1 MRFESMQEFLT
12 LVEARSYWAASDK
25 LFISQA
31 TLSRH
36 IKEMEYELGAP
47 LFNRTTRKIE
57 LTEFGMLLLPYA
69 RRAVRLQEEYTEAF
83 ASRLEIKKNTLTIGA
98 MLGWNQSK
106 ISDIMA
112 EFQQKNPEIRINL
125 LNNESDHLLFMIKNG
140 FCDFAFIRERSTSI
154 DDGLSRRLQYKDALM
169 AYLPYNHP
177 LAQKETLTLTEL
189 RNESFLMSDDASL
202 SCLVGTQACRDAG
215 FEPDIL
221 FKGNREQTLNY
232 LGKGLGVGL
241 MFGIPKTPT
250 LSNEIVDIMVDPPI
264 YAYVNLVFQEGADSE
279 MSGVKKRFL
288 NFAMSHDFFEESD
301 TGII

>member
-12 LVEARSYWAASDK
+12 LVETRSYWAASDK

-57 LTEFGMLLLPYA
+57 LTEFGMILLPYA
-69 RRAVRLQEEYTEAF
+69 RRAVRLQEEYTDAIT
-83 ASRLEIKKNTLTIGA
+83 SKLELMKNTLTIGA

-106 ISDIMA
+106 ISDMLA
-112 EFQQKNPEIRINL
+112 KFQQENPEIRVNL

-140 FCDFAFIRERSTSI
+140 FCDFAFIREGTTSVE
-154 DDGLSRRLQYKDALM
+154 DGLSRRLQYKDALM
-169 AYLPYNHP
+169 AYLPSHHP
-177 LAQKETLTLTEL
+177 LAKEKTLTLTDL
-189 RNESFLMSDDASL
+189 RNETFLMSDDASL
-202 SCLVGTQACRDAG
+202 SCLVGTRACRDAG

-241 MFGIPKTPT
+241 MFGIPKTSV
-250 LSNEIVDIMVDPPI
+250 LGSEIVDIQIDPPI
-264 YAYVNLVFQEGADSE
+264 YAYVNLVFQESE
-279 MSGVKKRFL
+279 DVEMTGVKKRFL
-288 NFAMSHDFFEESD
+288 NFVMTQHCFHSSD
-301 TGII
+301 TD